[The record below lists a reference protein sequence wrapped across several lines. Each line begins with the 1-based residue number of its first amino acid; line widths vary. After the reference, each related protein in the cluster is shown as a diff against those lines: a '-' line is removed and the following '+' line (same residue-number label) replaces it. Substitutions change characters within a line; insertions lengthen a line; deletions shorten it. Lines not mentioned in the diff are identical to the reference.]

1 MEYTIKGPYK
11 TLEEMYEATK
21 AKERGFP
28 NLGGSFQQMK
38 IRDRLELVS
47 DQSILGFSIRL
58 ALNSGKSNAMIFK
71 TIADAYHDSPD
82 VALDVVDQETI
93 DLIYKYLNINNNGK

>member
-11 TLEEMYEATK
+11 NLQEMYEAQK
-21 AKERGFP
+21 SKETQEFP
-28 NLGGSFQQMK
+28 KLSFLGMK

-58 ALNSGKSNAMIFK
+58 ALNSGKSNAVIFK
-71 TIADAYHDSPD
+71 TIADAYHDSPE

-93 DLIYKYLNINNNGK
+93 DLIHKALNVSQ

>member
-11 TLEEMYEATK
+11 NLEEMYEASK
-21 AKERGFP
+21 AKENDQFP
-28 NLGGSFQQMK
+28 RLSFEAMK
-38 IRDRLELVS
+38 IRDRLKLVS

-58 ALNSGKSNAMIFK
+58 ALVNKHSNAVIFK
-71 TIADAYHDSPD
+71 TIADAYHDSPE

-93 DLIYKYLNINNNGK
+93 DLIHKFLNITQ